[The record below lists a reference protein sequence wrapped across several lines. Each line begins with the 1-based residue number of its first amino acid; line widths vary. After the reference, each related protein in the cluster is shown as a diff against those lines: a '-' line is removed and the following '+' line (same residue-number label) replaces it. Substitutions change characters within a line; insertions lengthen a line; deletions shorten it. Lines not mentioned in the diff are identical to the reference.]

1 MQTENRATVVFYVLA
16 LAAFVAAGG
25 LISSIAH
32 AQPRELVGLAPV
44 RFGVSDGTTLRDGLT
59 TWLLHDA
66 RHPER
71 CALVMDHAGALTSQ
85 PWPCS

>member
-1 MQTENRATVVFYVLA
+1 MQTENRVTVVLYVLA
-16 LAAFVAAGG
+16 LAAFVAAGV
-25 LISSIAH
+25 LISSLAH
-32 AQPRELVGLAPV
+32 AAPLEPV